1 MRCRNC
7 RTLHACSR
15 RRNKPLSRDDLALAD
30 ELLRG
35 AARIQEAELG
45 PLHPDLANTLNNLA
59 IVAEKTGR
67 LDDAE
72 TFYRRAV
79 AIASAS
85 LPADHPMIAA
95 SRENLEDFCR
105 AHGLP
110 IDPPAFMT
118 PARDTAG
125 GLDAFARE
133 GAAGAAETP
142 ADVGAD
148 DAGFSLAATRPP
160 SGSPSPFPAN
170 QRRWLLSRYRR
181 LLGELAPRSRGRRSA
196 WSSSS

>member
-1 MRCRNC
+1 MSELQDAGRM
-7 RTLHACSR
+7 LEVAEQAAIA
-15 RRNKPLSRDDLALAD
+15 DDLASAD

-67 LDDAE
+67 LGDAE

-85 LPADHPMIAA
+85 LPVDHPMIAA

-105 AHGLP
+105 ARGVP
-110 IDPPAFMT
+110 IDT
-118 PARDTAG
+118 PASITLPAPDTTPG
-125 GLDAFARE
+125 PDDFRSDD
-133 GAAGAAETP
+133 AAGAAEH
-142 ADVGAD
+142 
-148 DAGFSLAATRPP
+148 AAEVR
-160 SGSPSPFPAN
+160 
-170 QRRWLLSRYRR
+170 LSRPASARR
-181 LLGELAPRSRGRRSA
+181 RRRHRPAHRGPILANDADGF
-196 WSSSS
+196 